1 MQMSAEKTLKTL
13 NKLTKVSFVLSVNL
27 LIVVLVIVI
36 INYFVFNKWSQN
48 NISYQLF
55 YSEN

>member
-1 MQMSAEKTLKTL
+1 MSAEKTLKTL

-27 LIVVLVIVI
+27 LIVVIVIVI